1 MEQEAKD
8 TNQSMRRSRKGCMKG
23 KGGPENALC
32 TYRGVRQ
39 RTWGKWVAEIR
50 EPNRGNR
57 IWLGTFNTSH
67 EAAKAYDQ
75 AALKLY
81 GSSATLNLPQYCHT
95 AAAAPANTLST
106 ECQELGNGIETAA
119 SFSSQ
124 AVQELGNGAGT
135 CCSSSEMG
143 TAASFSSQPDSGS
156 VEGGNIMHWPEF
168 GIETEFLGSCD
179 VGIATVGGEGL
190 NWDGYPEQWSI

>member
-1 MEQEAKD
+1 MEKETKNIS
-8 TNQSMRRSRKGCMKG
+8 TKKTTMRKSRKGCMKG

-67 EAAKAYDQ
+67 EAARAYDQ

-81 GSSATLNLPQYCHT
+81 GSSATLNLPELYNHITTDHNHHHDHSSCTDISSDSIQ
-95 AAAAPANTLST
+95 ST
-106 ECQELGNGIETAA
+106 NVISNA
-119 SFSSQ
+119 
-124 AVQELGNGAGT
+124 
-135 CCSSSEMG
+135 
-143 TAASFSSQPDSGS
+143 DSGFGESSIGCGLSDQGGES
-156 VEGGNIMHWPEF
+156 VYWPEF
-168 GIETEFLGSCD
+168 GIYQNDFLQTSND
-179 VGIATVGGEGL
+179 IGIATAGGQGFMS
-190 NWDGYPEQWSI
+190 WDYGSSNPWGF